1 MEEWKEYKLGDLY
14 DVHNGLSKGGKFF
27 GSGYPFLSFKTVF
40 NNYLLPPVLP
50 DLVQSDEKEQGGYD
64 IKRGDVF
71 VTRTSETPEEL
82 GMSSVAL
89 KDYPFATYNGFTK
102 RLRPKNTSI
111 IYPEFIGYYLRS
123 TKFRALF
130 YGLASSMSTRASLAN
145 GDLLGMK
152 VFLPAFATQE
162 KVAKILKSFDD
173 KIEVNRQINDNL
185 EQQAQALFKSW
196 FVDFEPFKDQPL
208 VESELGMFPQGWRV
222 GTLGEIIKE
231 IESGS
236 RPKGGA
242 ETNGI
247 PSIGAEKIERFGVYD
262 YSGEKYIN
270 NDFYINMKRG
280 HVENGDVLLYKDG
293 AYTGKSSMA
302 LDGFPYCEC
311 AVNEHVFLLRTESSK
326 SQFFLYYLISYPE
339 IKTMIHTLASSKAA
353 QPGLNQKELLGL
365 DIIIPD
371 EDTVKLFNNQV
382 SPSMHQIATNSKQSR
397 RLAELRD
404 TLLPRLMSGEIK
416 INDINS

>member
-1 MEEWKEYKLGDLY
+1 MEEWKEYKLGDCVEAVI
-14 DVHNGLSKGGKFF
+14 DNRGKSAPTKPLGEF
-27 GSGYPFLSFKTVF
+27 P
-40 NNYLLPPVLP
+40 LLEIN
-50 DLVQSDEKEQGGYD
+50 SIGGYYPNYSVIRKYVDKVTYYTWFRSGHPICGD
-64 IKRGDVF
+64 ILIPTVGTIGIISIMDNHKACIAQNLIAL
-71 VTRTSETPEEL
+71 RTKKEISNI
-82 GMSSVAL
+82 
-89 KDYPFATYNGFTK
+89 F
-102 RLRPKNTSI
+102 
-111 IYPEFIGYYLRS
+111 IYYF
-123 TKFRALF
+123 
-130 YGLASSMSTRASLAN
+130 
-145 GDLLGMK
+145 
-152 VFLPAFATQE
+152 
-162 KVAKILKSFDD
+162 LKSPIVKKQLINLDIGGVQPSIKVPHLLNLSISLPEKDIQHKIASILSSLDD
-173 KIEVNRQINDNL
+173 KIEVNRRINENL

-196 FVDFEPFKDQPL
+196 FVDFEPFKDQPF
-208 VESELGMFPQGWRV
+208 VESELGMIPQGWRV

-242 ETNGI
+242 ETDGI

-262 YSGEKYIN
+262 YSGEKFIN
-270 NDFYINMKRG
+270 NDFYTNMKRG
-280 HVENGDVLLYKDG
+280 HVEDGDVLLYKDG

-371 EDTVKLFNNQV
+371 EDTVKLFNNLV

-404 TLLPRLMSGEIK
+404 TLLPRLMSGELK
-416 INDINS
+416 VNDIEL

>member
-1 MEEWKEYKLGDLY
+1 MEEWKEYKLGEIAEFRTGKLNSNAA
-14 DVHNGLSKGGKFF
+14 VHNGKYPFFTCAPDNYYINDYAFDQKAILLAGNNAEGNFNIKYYEGKFNAYQRTYIINPV
-27 GSGYPFLSFKTVF
+27 SDAIDIHFLYYALQLCLQQFKS
-40 NNYLLPPVLP
+40 LA
-50 DLVQSDEKEQGGYD
+50 QG
-64 IKRGDVF
+64 
-71 VTRTSETPEEL
+71 T
-82 GMSSVAL
+82 
-89 KDYPFATYNGFTK
+89 
-102 RLRPKNTSI
+102 
-111 IYPEFIGYYLRS
+111 S
-123 TKFRALF
+123 TKFL
-130 YGLASSMSTRASLAN
+130 T
-145 GDLLGMK
+145 
-152 VFLPAFATQE
+152 
-162 KVAKILKSFDD
+162 AKILNAFCIQVPLLSIQKRIADVIKSIDD
-173 KIEVNRQINDNL
+173 KIEVNRRINDNL

-196 FVDFEPFKDQPL
+196 FVDFEPFKDQPF
-208 VESELGMFPQGWRV
+208 VESELGMIPQGWRV

-247 PSIGAEKIERFGVYD
+247 PSIGAEKIERFGIYD
-262 YSGEKYIN
+262 YSGEKFIN
-270 NDFYINMKRG
+270 NDFYTNMKRG
-280 HVENGDVLLYKDG
+280 HVEDGDVLLYKDG

-371 EDTVKLFNNQV
+371 EDTVKLFNNLV
-382 SPSMHQIATNSKQSR
+382 SPSMHQIATNSKQTR

-404 TLLPRLMSGEIK
+404 TLLPRLMSGQ
-416 INDINS
+416 INVR